1 MSERANDKDIFG
13 FRRLFPV
20 YRQSPLFY
28 WRNMCPPPR
37 QTRQACARSSNLLER
52 RRRLMRKSPLP
63 PPRHPAS
70 LLEKLSFFFFFVAG
84 EEETHTHTHTKKK
97 KQRLEVVLCAA
108 GRCSSLLLFS
118 KRALLR
124 HSRTARTR
132 QNPRSRSLLYRRRK
146 REDIPYNNC
155 VTPTACGVHCRARS
169 VNPPSERRVLHEGTV

>member
-70 LLEKLSFFFFFVAG
+70 LLDKLSFFFFFVAG
-84 EEETHTHTHTKKK
+84 EEETHTHTQQKKK
-97 KQRLEVVLCAA
+97 SNGSKLFCVPPAA
-108 GRCSSLLLFS
+108 ALPSSFS
-118 KRALLR
+118 PSE
-124 HSRTARTR
+124 HF
-132 QNPRSRSLLYRRRK
+132 Y
-146 REDIPYNNC
+146 
-155 VTPTACGVHCRARS
+155 VTRARHVLDRILDRGLCYIDGGNARIYPIIIVS
-169 VNPPSERRVLHEGTV
+169 RRLRAESTAAPVRSIPSTSRRYSMNA